1 MMERPQPSYIH
12 AIGAR
17 PLVPM
22 TLTQCLR
29 ERAEELP
36 DDEAFVFL
44 GPGQEQTVVTYRQLY
59 DSVRR
64 FATSI
69 IKLGLQCGERVGV
82 IMPNVYEFLI
92 VEFGLM
98 QAGVVPVLIGL
109 TTRSEADFFNLLH
122 RMECKGLVLFDDD
135 SRTYQDILK
144 SSLKCL
150 NQPGASQ
157 HLEGDQTVPLLKTI
171 IEVSGEEI
179 EGTVSFSTLMQ
190 SEIED
195 DIIQEREKMFDF
207 ESDAAIFL
215 TSGSTGVP
223 KGVPASHFYCGE
235 YCITKEALSSPIQ
248 LTVNEVRCTFE
259 IWKVYKQLEK

>member
-1 MMERPQPSYIH
+1 MMECLEPSYIH
-12 AIGAR
+12 ATGAR
-17 PLVPM
+17 PLVPK

-44 GPGQEQTVVTYRQLY
+44 CPGQEQRVVTYGQLY

-82 IMPNVYEFLI
+82 LLPNVYEFPI

-109 TTRSEADFFNLLH
+109 KTRSEADIFNLLH
-122 RMECKGLVLFDDD
+122 RMQCKGLVLFVDD
-135 SRTYQDILK
+135 SRTYQDILE

-150 NQPGASQ
+150 KQPRASQ
-157 HLEGDQTVPLLKTI
+157 PQPTDQVVPLLNTLI
-171 IEVSGEEI
+171 VVSTQDI
-179 EGTVSFSTLMQ
+179 EGTVNFKTLMQ
-190 SEIED
+190 SEIEND
-195 DIIQEREKMFDF
+195 VIQEREKMFDF
-207 ESDAAIFL
+207 ESDAVVLL
-215 TSGSTGVP
+215 TSGSTGLP
-223 KGVPASHFYCGE
+223 KGVPASHLYCGE
-235 YCITKEALSSPIQ
+235 
-248 LTVNEVRCTFE
+248 
-259 IWKVYKQLEK
+259 